1 MTEKKLSSVTAE
13 KLHFKIRSSCWL
25 IAISIRGLFFP
36 SHLLS
41 LWRSELRWEEPRAP
55 HKRLVVKLKGWHNT
69 QKILMHKLKKNNQK
83 TDERDDGDV
92 NGDKKAKV

>member
-13 KLHFKIRSSCWL
+13 KLRFKIRSSCWL

-41 LWRSELRWEEPRAP
+41 QFMAVRA
-55 HKRLVVKLKGWHNT
+55 KMGGATCTTQEVGCQTERLAQHTKNT
-69 QKILMHKLKKNNQK
+69 
-83 TDERDDGDV
+83 D
-92 NGDKKAKV
+92 A